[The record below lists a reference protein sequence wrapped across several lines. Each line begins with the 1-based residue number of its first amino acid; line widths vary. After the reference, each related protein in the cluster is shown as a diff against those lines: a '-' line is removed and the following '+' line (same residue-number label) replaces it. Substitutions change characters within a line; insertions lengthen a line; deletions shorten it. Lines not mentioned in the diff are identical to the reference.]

1 MYERLT
7 IKNKILER
15 TNYFEML
22 ASKAKL
28 VRKYNRLESLGN
40 SKNCKQIPSVNE
52 DMYHYYWIKF
62 KTKVR
67 KSQTLL
73 ILDKVCPMNRSCR
86 AEMPLVV

>member
-28 VRKYNRLESLGN
+28 VRKYNRLESLGK
-40 SKNCKQIPSVNE
+40 SKNDKQIPSVNE
-52 DMYHYYWIKF
+52 DKYHYYWIKSI
-62 KTKVR
+62 K
-67 KSQTLL
+67 
-73 ILDKVCPMNRSCR
+73 
-86 AEMPLVV
+86 